1 VDALSPDQARR
12 VYDRIGPAQDWQRF
26 YEDAA
31 TRELVTHGRFGD
43 ATAVFEL
50 GCGTGRFAAR
60 LLAEHLPPAATYL
73 GVDVSPRMVDLA
85 SDRLRPWGDRASS
98 RLVDRNGPAPV
109 PAGGVD
115 RFVAN
120 YVFDLLT
127 PEATR
132 DAVDDARRALAP
144 DGLLCV
150 TGLTSA
156 ERGLPGV
163 VSRAWTQLWMRWP
176 ALVGGCRPTRI
187 TEALNPAEWDVHH
200 RRVVVAWGIASEAVV
215 AAPRP

>member
-31 TRELVTHGRFGD
+31 TRELVAHGRFDD

-85 SDRLRPWGDRASS
+85 SDRLRPWSDRAGA
-98 RLVDRNGPAPV
+98 RLVDGNGPAPV

-132 DAVDDARRALAP
+132 DALDDARGALAP
-144 DGLLCV
+144 GGLLCV

-156 ERGLPGV
+156 ERGLPRV
-163 VSRAWTQLWMRWP
+163 VSQAWTQVWMRWP
-176 ALVGGCRPTRI
+176 ALVGGCRPTRV
-187 TEALNPAEWDVHH
+187 TDALDPAEWDVHD